1 MQFLEPGYLHREPC
15 RWSHKQTLGGDIG
28 ECLEKLVDCCIGL
41 SMFMVRHEGNLPLIH
56 IILPAAPWH
65 LRHRCSCWPPHRTSF
80 LPHGT
85 LSFQPAPPAAFC
97 SHSVISSLFPLVECT
112 HGGGVSAWCWSTK
125 KNWWFPSRFHWLST
139 PTSPMVLQGPEHQTV
154 PEESTVYI
162 AAPNRGRSNQDTS
175 HIPQDSTNFWKPWH
189 QECTLYITEEEM
201 FFMVDYRSV
210 GP

>member
-28 ECLEKLVDCCIGL
+28 ECLEKLVDCDIGL

-85 LSFQPAPPAAFC
+85 LAFQPAPPAPFC

-125 KNWWFPSRFHWLST
+125 KIGDSQPDSIGLPLLQVLWS
-139 PTSPMVLQGPEHQTV
+139 LQGPWFPDSPQKSPQLHS
-154 PEESTVYI
+154 STKQRQVISRYQPYSTGLNKLLKTLTPRVHPI
-162 AAPNRGRSNQDTS
+162 HHRRGNVL
-175 HIPQDSTNFWKPWH
+175 HGW
-189 QECTLYITEEEM
+189 L
-201 FFMVDYRSV
+201 
-210 GP
+210 

>member
-1 MQFLEPGYLHREPC
+1 MQFLQPGYLHREPC

-28 ECLEKLVDCCIGL
+28 ECLEKLVDYYIWL
-41 SMFMVRHEGNLPLIH
+41 SMFMFRHEGNLPLIH

-97 SHSVISSLFPLVECT
+97 SHSEISSLFPLVECT
-112 HGGGVSAWCWSTK
+112 HRGGVSAWCWSTK
-125 KNWWFPSRFHWLST
+125 KIGDSQPDSIGL
-139 PTSPMVLQGPEHQTV
+139 PLLQVPWSHKGPEPQTV
-154 PEESTVYI
+154 PEDSIVYI
-162 AAPNRGRSNQDTS
+162 AAPNRGRSNQDTT
-175 HIPQDSTNFWKPWH
+175 HVPQDSTNFWEPWH